1 MTLQQISTEEL
12 QRELRRR
19 RECVDCRR
27 DKPYYAEARGW
38 QLIEPNRTRCPYC
51 IIDRELHEPGLD
63 FSGSEIRK

>member
-1 MTLQQISTEEL
+1 MTLQQFSSEEL

-38 QLIEPNRTRCPYC
+38 TVAGVNRVRCPAC
-51 IIDRELHEPGLD
+51 VADNALHAPRFD
-63 FSGSEIRK
+63 FDLVTRR